1 MSVLK
6 ARCESCTTYLD
17 QLSSK
22 VEQAVNDLIHIF
34 SEKGTT
40 VKKDKD
46 KDKDKGKDTD
56 GQGDGQTTACGCS
69 LKLVINWQIFRNN
82 LINIT

>member
-46 KDKDKGKDTD
+46 KDKGKDTD